1 MKTIIIILIL
11 NIFLV
16 KSDDIR
22 WGDNPEGNWAFA
34 CDFKNNDLSNVQI
47 RSEDCGAAFWST
59 EECTHFAWTTYNGG
73 TCWMTSGKVSKS
85 DAFSTGD
92 NTMVCGILE
101 GIYLF
106 ILEKMTG
113 GATGLL
119 EINAVNGVE
128 FTLINKC
135 SFSIWPGIFAKG
147 ANPLPFNGGLL
158 LNSGQ
163 SVTFSLPLKAF
174 AGRIWARTNCK
185 TINNQFKCETGDC

>member
-1 MKTIIIILIL
+1 M
-11 NIFLV
+11 
-16 KSDDIR
+16 
-22 WGDNPEGNWAFA
+22 GFA

-59 EECTHFAWTTYNGG
+59 EECTHFAWSTYNGG

-128 FTLINKC
+128 FTLIKKC
-135 SFSIWPGIFAKG
+135 
-147 ANPLPFNGGLL
+147 PL
-158 LNSGQ
+158 
-163 SVTFSLPLKAF
+163 LPLLSILLWNKFHLSGICQYVIQRMKEAKLTYF
-174 AGRIWARTNCK
+174 
-185 TINNQFKCETGDC
+185 NQK